1 MQDASVARVR
11 AITHR
16 YGKVSALDDITLDL
30 PAGKMLGLIGPDGV
44 GKSTLLGLLAGVRKI
59 QTGEVTVLSGDMTER
74 RHREAVFAR
83 IAYMPQGLGKNLYQE
98 LSVFENLDFFGR
110 LFGHG
115 SAERHRRI
123 HRLTRATG
131 LDPFLDRPAGKLSG
145 GMKQKLGLCCALI
158 HDPDFLILDEPTTG
172 VDPLSRAQFWD
183 MIDDIRVGRPGM
195 SVLVST
201 AYMEEADRFDWL
213 VAMDDGRVLTSG
225 TPSGMRRQTGKDT
238 LEEAY
243 VSLLPQSK
251 QRQTAPV
258 EMAPLEGVD
267 TGAPVIVAKGLTK
280 RFGDF
285 TAVNDVNF
293 EIRRGEIFGFLGSN
307 GCGKTTTMKM
317 LTGLLPASEGEA
329 WLFGKKA
336 DAHNI
341 ETRRRVGFMSQ
352 NFSLYGELTVRQN
365 LDLHARLFHMPSK
378 TIGSRITELLDDFD
392 LGAHA
397 DAFAGE
403 LPLGLRQRLSL
414 GCAIIHHPD
423 MLILDEPTSGVDPVA
438 RDEFWDLLAG
448 LSRDDGVTIF
458 ISTHFM
464 NEGMRCDR
472 ISLMHAGE
480 VLVYGTPENLASEGG
495 SASLNETFIRY
506 ITEAMDEPDTVP
518 EKLTSIAPAPP
529 RRQRSAGMTRLLA
542 VSRREMLEVMRD
554 PIRLAFA
561 FLGSMFLMLMF
572 AYGISMDVTGLKFAA
587 FDQDRTPESRA
598 YLANFSGS
606 TYFDEVPEVASDAE
620 LQRRMVAGE
629 IMLAIEIPAGFG
641 RAVTTGQSTSVAA
654 WIDGA
659 LPARASTIEGYV
671 QGAHAAFLTTR
682 ATAAGLAG
690 MTQPIVNI
698 EPRYRY
704 NPSFESLPAMAPSV
718 PAILLMLFPAIL
730 MAVSISREREIGT
743 ITNFYVTPTS
753 KLEFLLGKQLPYIG
767 IGFVNWLV
775 LTGMAVF
782 LFGVPLKG
790 SVLALALGAVA
801 YVAAST
807 GFGLIVAVFL
817 RSQVAAVFA
826 TAVLAMMP
834 TVQFS
839 GLIQPVSTLEGAG
852 RIMGQMWPTNYFM
865 QMSIGAFN
873 KGLGFA
879 QLAPNILLLA
889 IFAPV
894 FVTVAILF
902 MKKQEA

>member
-1 MQDASVARVR
+1 MPESSVARIQAV
-11 AITHR
+11 THR
-16 YGKVSALDDITLDL
+16 YGKTLALDDVTLDL

-44 GKSTLLGLLAGVRKI
+44 GKSTLLSLLAGVRKI
-59 QTGEVTVLSGDMTER
+59 QTGTVTVLDGDMEKR
-74 RHREAVFAR
+74 RHRETAFAR

-98 LSVFENLDFFGR
+98 LSVFENLNFFGR
-110 LFGHG
+110 LFGHHE
-115 SAERHRRI
+115 AERHKRI
-123 HRLTRATG
+123 DLLTKATG
-131 LDPFLDRPAGKLSG
+131 LAPFLDRSAGKLSG

-172 VDPLSRAQFWD
+172 VDPLSREQFWD
-183 MIDDIRVGRPGM
+183 LIDDIRTGRPGM

-201 AYMEEADRFDWL
+201 AYMEEAERFDWL
-213 VAMDDGRVLTSG
+213 VAMDGGRVLTTG
-225 TPSGMRRQTGKDT
+225 TPDEVRREAGKDT
-238 LEEAY
+238 LEEAF
-243 VSLLPQSK
+243 VSLLPEGK
-251 QRQTAPV
+251 QRKTAPV
-258 EMAPLEGVD
+258 ELAPLEEVESEG
-267 TGAPVIVAKGLTK
+267 PVIVAKGLTK

-285 TAVNDVNF
+285 TAVSDVNF
-293 EIRRGEIFGFLGSN
+293 EIKRGEIFGFLGSN

-317 LTGLLPASEGEA
+317 LTGLLPATEGEA
-329 WLFGKKA
+329 WLFGKKTNA
-336 DAHNI
+336 RNI

-365 LDLHARLFHMPSK
+365 LDLHAKLFDVPAA
-378 TIGSRITELLDDFD
+378 TIKPRVTELMGDFG
-392 LGAHA
+392 LSRHAGAIA
-397 DAFAGE
+397 RD

-414 GCAIIHHPD
+414 ACAIIHSPD

-438 RDEFWDLLAG
+438 RDEFWDLLVG
-448 LSRDDGVTIF
+448 LSRDDRVTIF

-464 NEGMRCDR
+464 TEGMRCDR

-480 VLVYGTPENLASEGG
+480 VLVYDTPENLAREGG
-495 SASLNETFIRY
+495 SGSLNETFIRY
-506 ITEAMDEPDTVP
+506 ITQATGAPETAP
-518 EKLTSIAPAPP
+518 EKLTAPAPTAP
-529 RRQRSAGMTRLLA
+529 RRQPNASLMRLAA
-542 VSRREMLEVMRD
+542 VSRRETLEVMRD

-561 FLGSMFLMLMF
+561 FLGSMVLMLLF
-572 AYGISMDVTGLKFAA
+572 AYGISMDVNGLRFAA
-587 FDQDRTPESRA
+587 YDQDRTPESRA

-606 TYFDEVPEVASDAE
+606 TYFEEVPEVSSDAE
-620 LQRRMVAGE
+620 LQRRMVAGD

-659 LPARASTIEGYV
+659 LPSRASTIEGYV
-671 QGAHAAFLTTR
+671 QGAHGSFLKTR

-690 MTQPIVNI
+690 LAKPIVNI

-704 NPSFESLPAMAPSV
+704 NPGFESLPAMVASV

-730 MAVSISREREIGT
+730 MAVSVSREREIGT

-767 IGFVNWLV
+767 IGFVNWIV
-775 LTGMAVF
+775 LTAMGIF

-790 SVLALALGAVA
+790 SVLALSLGAVA

-807 GFGLIVAVFL
+807 GFGLIVAVFM
-817 RSQVAAVFA
+817 RSQVSAVFA
-826 TAVLAMMP
+826 TMVLAMMP
-834 TVQFS
+834 TIQFS
-839 GLIQPVSTLEGAG
+839 GLIQPVSTLEGVG

-879 QLAPNILLLA
+879 QLGPNILLIAL
-889 IFAPV
+889 FAPV
-894 FVTVAILF
+894 FLAVAVAF

>member
-1 MQDASVARVR
+1 MPEPSVARIQTV
-11 AITHR
+11 THR
-16 YGKVSALDDITLDL
+16 YGKTLALDDVTLDL

-44 GKSTLLGLLAGVRKI
+44 GKSTLLSLLAGVRKI
-59 QTGEVTVLSGDMTER
+59 QIGTVTVLDGDMAQR
-74 RHREAVFAR
+74 RHREAAFAR

-98 LSVFENLDFFGR
+98 LSVFKNLDFFGR
-110 LFGHG
+110 LFGHHEG
-115 SAERHRRI
+115 ERHRRI
-123 HRLTRATG
+123 DLLTKATG
-131 LDPFLDRPAGKLSG
+131 LVPFLDRPAGKLSG

-172 VDPLSRAQFWD
+172 VDPLSREQFWD
-183 MIDDIRVGRPGM
+183 LIDEIRTGQPGM

-201 AYMEEADRFDWL
+201 AYMEEAERFDWL
-213 VAMDDGRVLTSG
+213 VAMDGGRVLTTG
-225 TPSGMRRQTGKDT
+225 TPDEIRREAGKDT
-238 LEEAY
+238 LEEAF
-243 VSLLPQSK
+243 VLLLPEGK
-251 QRQTAPV
+251 QRKTAPV
-258 EMAPLEGVD
+258 ELAPLEEVEGE
-267 TGAPVIVAKGLTK
+267 GAVIIAKGLTK

-285 TAVNDVNF
+285 TAVSDVSF

-317 LTGLLPASEGEA
+317 LTGLLPATEGEA
-329 WLFGKKA
+329 WLFGKKT
-336 DAHNI
+336 DARNI

-365 LDLHARLFHMPSK
+365 LDLHAKLFDVPAE
-378 TIGSRITELLDDFD
+378 TIKPRVTQLLDDFG
-392 LGAHA
+392 LSRHA
-397 DAFAGE
+397 NAIARD

-414 GCAIIHHPD
+414 ACAIIHRPD

-438 RDEFWDLLAG
+438 RDEFWDLLVG
-448 LSRDDGVTIF
+448 LSRDDKVTIF

-480 VLVYGTPENLASEGG
+480 VLVYDTPENLAHEGG
-495 SASLNETFIRY
+495 SGSLNETFIRY
-506 ITEAMDEPDTVP
+506 ITQATDAPETAP
-518 EKLTSIAPAPP
+518 EKLTAPAPKAP
-529 RRQRSAGMTRLLA
+529 RRQPGASLMRLVA
-542 VSRREMLEVMRD
+542 VSRRETLEVMRD

-561 FLGSMFLMLMF
+561 FLGSMVLMLLF
-572 AYGISMDVTGLKFAA
+572 AYGISMDVNGLRFAA
-587 FDQDRTPESRA
+587 YDQDRTPESRA

-606 TYFDEVPEVASDAE
+606 TYFEEVPEVSSDVE
-620 LQRRMVAGE
+620 LQRRMVAGD

-659 LPARASTIEGYV
+659 LPSRASTIEGYV
-671 QGAHAAFLTTR
+671 QGAHGSFLKTR

-690 MTQPIVNI
+690 LAKPIVNI

-704 NPSFESLPAMAPSV
+704 NPGFESLPAMVASV

-730 MAVSISREREIGT
+730 MAVSVSREREIGT

-767 IGFVNWLV
+767 IGFVNWIV
-775 LTGMAVF
+775 LTAMGIF

-790 SVLALALGAVA
+790 SVLALSLGAVA

-807 GFGLIVAVFL
+807 GFGLIVAVFM

-826 TAVLAMMP
+826 TMVLAMMP
-834 TVQFS
+834 TIQFS
-839 GLIQPVSTLEGAG
+839 GLIQPVSTLEGIG

-879 QLAPNILLLA
+879 QLGPNILLIAL
-889 IFAPV
+889 FAPV
-894 FVTVAILF
+894 FLAVAVAF